1 MICEFRRS
9 FGIPIRNQEFSFGK
23 SKLKQSVFLN
33 FFSILSCG
41 RLSFWFFVRFLQIK
55 PSFSLEKDHFLT
67 LKSKKPKRSIF
78 LGWFACSDE
87 SIDREKKEII
97 LRIRR
102 IRNWCSPPIPFNTP
116 IAIISWI
123 ARCLSV
129 LGISI
134 NSLQLCITNFPR
146 MHLVYYRGFE
156 INKLLVFDTSSGFV
170 ENFSRKFRC
179 SIFEKFL
186 FAGSQVFWLILTN
199 SISTILNILNIK
211 FY

>member
-9 FGIPIRNQEFSFGK
+9 FGIPIRNQEFSFGNWNN
-23 SKLKQSVFLN
+23 L
-33 FFSILSCG
+33 FFSI
-41 RLSFWFFVRFLQIK
+41 FFQFSLVVDCHFDFFLQIK
-55 PSFSLEKDHFLT
+55 PSFSIEKDHFLT
-67 LKSKKPKRSIF
+67 LKSKRPKRSIF

-170 ENFSRKFRC
+170 ESFSRKFRC